1 MTKPYSCAAVDPVG
15 LEPSSPL
22 PILLKRAKRLVGA
35 DFMEII
41 NDLAPS
47 GVDNVKLIGG
57 VTEEETV
64 TATEEAS
71 SDW

>member
-1 MTKPYSCAAVDPVG
+1 MDYYARH
-15 LEPSSPL
+15 EPSSPL

>member
-1 MTKPYSCAAVDPVG
+1 
-15 LEPSSPL
+15 
-22 PILLKRAKRLVGA
+22 
-35 DFMEII
+35 MEII